1 MSMKNEVGRV
11 FSTAHSGYGGGSLDL
26 EVGDLFTRH
35 YANFVKVEPQDAE
48 SIPPGENIRL
58 GGLYMQSR
66 PVPHN
71 GLYQVQAIF
80 PHNSEYGLSKLA
92 DGKWGKTP
100 PGCCMEYICLR

>member
-1 MSMKNEVGRV
+1 MSTKNDVGRT
-11 FSTAHSGYGGGSLDL
+11 FSMQHSGYGGGSIGL
-26 EVGDLFTRH
+26 EVGDFFTRD
-35 YANFVKVEPQDAE
+35 YANVVKVDPAQTE
-48 SIPPGENIRL
+48 SILPGENIRL

-80 PHNSEYGLSKLA
+80 PHNDEYGLSKMA

-100 PGCCMEYICLR
+100 PGCVMEYICLR